1 MSTAPAGESGSTASP
16 GGGKSKAGRRAVQRE
31 RWDTLSEWPLVLAAL
46 AFLAAYAI
54 PILHPGLPRWLGALC
69 WWTTWIT
76 WLMFVLD
83 YVVRLMLA
91 DSRRTFVLRHWLDLF
106 VIALP
111 LLRPLRLLRL
121 IPLLSVINRRATT
134 RLQGRVATYVVGGAL
149 LLAFVGALAEL
160 NAERHAPGASIVDFG
175 DAIWWAT
182 TTMTTVGYGDT
193 YPVTVIGRWVAA
205 ALMIGGVA
213 LLGTVTATF
222 ASWLVDRVSTVS
234 SNEEELRATVARLEA
249 KLDIL
254 IDQRSSSA
262 PGG

>member
-1 MSTAPAGESGSTASP
+1 MSTEAVAERT
-16 GGGKSKAGRRAVQRE
+16 RRSLHRLRWE
-31 RWDTLSEWPLVLAAL
+31 RLSEWPLVVAAL

-54 PILHPGLPRWLGALC
+54 PILHPGLPRWLSHLC

-76 WLMFVLD
+76 WALFVVD
-83 YVVRLMLA
+83 YLVRLLLA
-91 DSRRTFVLRHWLDLF
+91 ESRRLFVVRHWLDLI

-160 NAERHAPGASIVDFG
+160 SAERHAPGATIVNFG

-205 ALMIGGVA
+205 ALMVGGVA

-234 SNEEELRATVARLEA
+234 SSEAELRATVDRLEA
-249 KLDIL
+249 KLDL
-254 IDQRSSSA
+254 LLQQRTSPA
-262 PGG
+262 PDRPE

>member
-1 MSTAPAGESGSTASP
+1 MSTTARQIAPGHPTDAAHR
-16 GGGKSKAGRRAVQRE
+16 AARRD
-31 RWDTLSEWPLVLAAL
+31 RWNRVSEWPLILAAL

-54 PILHPGLPRWLGALC
+54 PILDPGRPRWLGALC
-69 WWTTWIT
+69 WWTSWFS
-76 WLMFVLD
+76 WLLFVLD
-83 YVVRLMLA
+83 YLVRLVLA
-91 DSRRTFVLRHWLDLF
+91 DSRRRFVLRHWLDLI

-121 IPLLSVINRRATT
+121 VPLLSVINRRATT

-160 NAERHAPGASIVDFG
+160 SAERQAPGATIVNFG

-193 YPVTVIGRWVAA
+193 YPVTVIGRWVAV

-234 SNEEELRATVARLEA
+234 TSEAELRATVARLEA
-249 KLDIL
+249 KLDLL
-254 IDQRSSSA
+254 IEQRA
-262 PGG
+262 TGNPGASG

>member
-1 MSTAPAGESGSTASP
+1 VSTAAP
-16 GGGKSKAGRRAVQRE
+16 GAVENRAQQRAADRE
-31 RWDTLSEWPLVLAAL
+31 RWATLTEWPLVVAAL

-76 WLMFVLD
+76 WVLFVLD
-83 YVVRLMLA
+83 YLVRLVLA
-91 DSRRTFVLRHWLDLF
+91 ESRRAFVVRHWLDLI

-160 NAERHAPGASIVDFG
+160 NAERHAPGATIVDFG

-234 SNEEELRATVARLEA
+234 SSEAELRATVARLEA
-249 KLDIL
+249 KLDTL
-254 IDQRSSSA
+254 IEQRSSQSPGA
-262 PGG
+262 PGT

>member
-1 MSTAPAGESGSTASP
+1 VSTTARQIAPEHPTDAAHR
-16 GGGKSKAGRRAVQRE
+16 AARRA
-31 RWDTLSEWPLVLAAL
+31 RWNRVSEWPLILAAL

-54 PILHPGLPRWLGALC
+54 PILDPGLPRWLGALC
-69 WWTTWIT
+69 WWTTWFT
-76 WLMFVLD
+76 WLLFVLD
-83 YVVRLMLA
+83 YLVRLVLA
-91 DSRRTFVLRHWLDLF
+91 DSRRRFVLRHWLDLI

-121 IPLLSVINRRATT
+121 VPLLSVINRRATT

-160 NAERHAPGASIVDFG
+160 SAERQAPGATIVNFG

-193 YPVTVIGRWVAA
+193 YPVTVIGRWVAV

-222 ASWLVDRVSTVS
+222 TPSKAGTYTFECSRVCGAGHSFMRGTIVVVERES
-234 SNEEELRATVARLEA
+234 AT
-249 KLDIL
+249 K
-254 IDQRSSSA
+254 
-262 PGG
+262 

>member
-1 MSTAPAGESGSTASP
+1 MN
-16 GGGKSKAGRRAVQRE
+16 RAQQRAAQRE
-31 RWDTLSEWPLVLAAL
+31 RWDTLSEWPLVIAAL

-54 PILHPGLPRWLGALC
+54 PILHPGLPRWFGALC

-83 YVVRLMLA
+83 YLVRLDA
-91 DSRRTFVLRHWLDLF
+91 
-106 VIALP
+106 
-111 LLRPLRLLRL
+111 
-121 IPLLSVINRRATT
+121 
-134 RLQGRVATYVVGGAL
+134 GRVPPHLRDPALAGSDRDRAATAAPAAAAAPDPAAECHQPPSHHPAAGPGATYVVGGAL

-160 NAERHAPGASIVDFG
+160 NAERHAPGATIVNFG

-205 ALMIGGVA
+205 ALMVGGVA

-234 SNEEELRATVARLEA
+234 SNEAELRATVARL
-249 KLDIL
+249 K
-254 IDQRSSSA
+254 RSSTS
-262 PGG
+262 

>member
-1 MSTAPAGESGSTASP
+1 MSTAPTAERSTARGLS
-16 GGGKSKAGRRAVQRE
+16 GAQQRAAQRE
-31 RWDTLSEWPLVLAAL
+31 RWETLSEWPLVVAAL

-54 PILHPGLPRWLGALC
+54 PILHPALPRWLGVLC
-69 WWTTWIT
+69 WWTTWLT

-83 YVVRLMLA
+83 YLVRLVLA
-91 DSRRTFVLRHWLDLF
+91 ESRRTFVLRHWLDLI

-121 IPLLSVINRRATT
+121 VPLLSVINRRATT

-160 NAERHAPGASIVDFG
+160 NAERNAPGATIVNFG

-205 ALMIGGVA
+205 ALMVGGVA

-234 SNEEELRATVARLEA
+234 SNEAELRATVARLEE
-249 KLDIL
+249 KLDTPDRTAL
-254 IDQRSSSA
+254 HGK
-262 PGG
+262 PG

>member
-1 MSTAPAGESGSTASP
+1 
-16 GGGKSKAGRRAVQRE
+16 V
-31 RWDTLSEWPLVLAAL
+31 VAAL

-54 PILHPGLPRWLGALC
+54 PILHPGLPRWLGAAC
-69 WWTTWIT
+69 WWTTWVT
-76 WLMFVLD
+76 WMLFVAD
-83 YVVRLMLA
+83 YLVRLVLA
-91 DSRRTFVLRHWLDLF
+91 ESRRTFVVRHWLDLI

-160 NAERHAPGASIVDFG
+160 NAERDAPGATIVDFG

-193 YPVTVIGRWVAA
+193 YPVTVVGRWVAA
-205 ALMIGGVA
+205 ALMVGGVA

-249 KLDIL
+249 KLDSL
-254 IDQRSSSA
+254 IDQRSSDA
-262 PGG
+262 GRPHVDQGPLPGA

>member
-1 MSTAPAGESGSTASP
+1 MSTAPTGASGSAAPP
-16 GGGKSKAGRRAVQRE
+16 GGGSGAQQRAAQRE
-31 RWDTLSEWPLVLAAL
+31 RWETLSEWPLVVAAL

-54 PILHPGLPRWLGALC
+54 PILHPALPRWLGVLC

-83 YVVRLMLA
+83 YLVRLMLA
-91 DSRRTFVLRHWLDLF
+91 ESRRTFVIRHWLDLI

-121 IPLLSVINRRATT
+121 VPLLSVINRRATT

-160 NAERHAPGASIVDFG
+160 NAERNAPGATIVNFG

-234 SNEEELRATVARLEA
+234 SNEEELRATVARLEE

-254 IDQRSSSA
+254 IEQRSTGS
-262 PGG
+262 PG

>member
-1 MSTAPAGESGSTASP
+1 MSTASP
-16 GGGKSKAGRRAVQRE
+16 AGSMNRAEQRAVQRR
-31 RWDTLSEWPLVLAAL
+31 RWDSLSEWPLVVAAL

-76 WLMFVLD
+76 WVLFVLD
-83 YVVRLMLA
+83 YLVRLVLA
-91 DSRRTFVLRHWLDLF
+91 ESRRTFVIRHWLDLI

-121 IPLLSVINRRATT
+121 VPLLSVINRRATT

-160 NAERHAPGASIVDFG
+160 NAERHAPGATIVTFG

-193 YPVTVIGRWVAA
+193 YPVTVVGRWVAA
-205 ALMIGGVA
+205 VLMVGGVA

-234 SNEEELRATVARLEA
+234 SNEAELRATVARLEA
-249 KLDIL
+249 KLDTL
-254 IDQRSSSA
+254 LEQRDTGST
-262 PGG
+262 GT

>member
-1 MSTAPAGESGSTASP
+1 MSGAQQRAG
-16 GGGKSKAGRRAVQRE
+16 QRE
-31 RWDTLSEWPLVLAAL
+31 RWETLSEWPLVVAAL

-54 PILHPGLPRWLGALC
+54 PILHPALPRWLGVLC

-83 YVVRLMLA
+83 YLVRLMLA
-91 DSRRTFVLRHWLDLF
+91 ESRRTFVIRHWLDLI

-121 IPLLSVINRRATT
+121 VPLLSVINRRATT

-160 NAERHAPGASIVDFG
+160 NAERNAPGATIVNFG

-205 ALMIGGVA
+205 ALMVGGVA

-234 SNEEELRATVARLEA
+234 STEEELRATVARLEA
-249 KLDIL
+249 KIDIL
-254 IDQRSSSA
+254 IEQRCTES
-262 PGG
+262 PR

>member
-1 MSTAPAGESGSTASP
+1 MSTGAEVAA
-16 GGGKSKAGRRAVQRE
+16 RRTDERH
-31 RWDTLSEWPLVLAAL
+31 RWDRWTEWPLMVAAL

-54 PILHPGLPRWLGALC
+54 PILHPGLPRWLGHVC
-69 WWTTWIT
+69 WWTTWVT
-76 WLMFVLD
+76 WALFVLD
-83 YVVRLMLA
+83 YVVRLVLA
-91 DSRRTFVLRHWLDLF
+91 ESRRAFVLRHWLDLL

-160 NAERHAPGASIVDFG
+160 SAERHAPGATIVNFG

-205 ALMIGGVA
+205 ALMVGGVA

-234 SNEEELRATVARLEA
+234 SSEAELRDTVARLEA
-249 KLDIL
+249 KLDL
-254 IDQRSSSA
+254 LLEQRGPDH
-262 PGG
+262 PGTSG

>member
-1 MSTAPAGESGSTASP
+1 L
-16 GGGKSKAGRRAVQRE
+16 AGRS
-31 RWDTLSEWPLVLAAL
+31 LL
-46 AFLAAYAI
+46 
-54 PILHPGLPRWLGALC
+54 
-69 WWTTWIT
+69 WTTWIT
-76 WLMFVLD
+76 WMLFVAD
-83 YVVRLMLA
+83 YLVRLMLA
-91 DSRRTFVLRHWLDLF
+91 ESRRTFVVRHWLDLI

-111 LLRPLRLLRL
+111 LLRPLRLLRLLRL

-134 RLQGRVATYVVGGAL
+134 RLQGLVATYVVGGAL

-160 NAERHAPGASIVDFG
+160 NAERHAPGATIVDFG

-193 YPVTVIGRWVAA
+193 YPVTVVGRSVAAA
-205 ALMIGGVA
+205 ALMVGGVA

-249 KLDIL
+249 KLDTL
-254 IDQRSSSA
+254 IDQRSPDAGRHHLDQA
-262 PGG
+262 PLPCA